1 MHPRRDVFVSA
12 ERPVTLA
19 SALEKQNPLAAER
32 RPRPFGDI
40 LRNMKALSGRGIH
53 GGTFGSGPDEFGERV
68 TTCAARCDLD
78 GQSRARTDLP
88 YLMPGE
94 IGTSSS
100 GATIRPRKRPS
111 DRSLIPTDYWVQ
123 RAPKSLA
130 CRSPGATWYL
140 RLPRLAPK
148 APILLVSHLTTPR
161 PRLHRRNALRES
173 HEIIVSRS

>member
-1 MHPRRDVFVSA
+1 MFVSA

-19 SALEKQNPLAAER
+19 SALEKRNPLAAGR
-32 RPRPFGDI
+32 RPRSFGHI
-40 LRNMKALSGRGIH
+40 LRDMNALSRRGIH
-53 GGTFGSGPDEFGERV
+53 GGTFGGGADEFGESV
-68 TTCAARCDLD
+68 TTCAERCDLD
-78 GQSRARTDLP
+78 GQSRAQTDLL

-94 IGTSSS
+94 IGTNSS
-100 GATIRPRKRPS
+100 GATVRPRKRPS
-111 DRSLIPTDYWVQ
+111 HRSLIPTDYWAQ
-123 RAPKSLA
+123 RAAKSLA

-148 APILLVSHLTTPR
+148 APILLVSHLAPR